1 MAEVMKALG
10 ISCKGLQNLH
20 AVKTQVRTEL
30 NHLVENATPAYGRS
44 GKNSPELPLRKF
56 WKCNE

>member
-1 MAEVMKALG
+1 MEALV

-20 AVKTQVRTEL
+20 AMKTQVRTEL

-44 GKNSPELPLRKF
+44 GKNSSDGIVLKL
-56 WKCNE
+56 N